1 MASLLVSINFSTPLS
16 APKFSFRK
24 SGFCHK
30 GTNFMVENSARARIK
45 RLRNYNKGNQLLLDY
60 QAKQQ
65 PGQQLTDRSLA
76 AQLERY
82 FL

>member
-30 GTNFMVENSARARIK
+30 GTNFMVENSARERIK
-45 RLRNYNKGNQLLLDY
+45 RNYNKGNQLLLDY
-60 QAKQQ
+60 QARQQ